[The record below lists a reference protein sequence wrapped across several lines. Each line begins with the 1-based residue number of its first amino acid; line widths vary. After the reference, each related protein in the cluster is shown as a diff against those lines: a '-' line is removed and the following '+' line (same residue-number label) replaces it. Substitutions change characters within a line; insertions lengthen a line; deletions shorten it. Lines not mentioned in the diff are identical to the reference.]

1 MDMDSF
7 LRPLVALGQVGLA
20 RGGAAAARFS
30 IAALCGVL
38 AGFAAMAAVGFS
50 LSALWIVVLPRVGP
64 AGAALVL
71 AAVLT
76 FLCVVLLALACVV
89 VRRGRQ
95 KSRAGT
101 DAEASRLAVTQMFT
115 EHKGAMLMAA
125 LVAGLQA
132 GAGPRDRNR

>member
-1 MDMDSF
+1 MDS
-7 LRPLVALGQVGLA
+7 LLGPLVALGRVGLA
-20 RGGAAAARFS
+20 RGSAAAGRVS

-71 AAVLT
+71 AAVLAV
-76 FLCVVLLALACVV
+76 LCVVLLALGCVI

-95 KSRAGT
+95 KSRTEA
-101 DAEASRLAVTQMFT
+101 DAEASWLAVAQLFR
-115 EHKGAMLMAA
+115 EHKGAMVLAA
-125 LVAGLQA
+125 LVAGLGA
-132 GAGPRDRNR
+132 GAGSRGGNR